1 MARWTAASGEGA
13 RASTAAAGE
22 GAAGA
27 ADGAGLRTS
36 GRRVSGEQD
45 KARKGA
51 EPFAAPGQISWVGR
65 SQLPSPQSIF
75 PPLMHI
81 FSHRLGLPV

>member
-27 ADGAGLRTS
+27 ADGAGLRRS

-45 KARKGA
+45 KARRGL
-51 EPFAAPGQISWVGR
+51 SRLRRRGR
-65 SQLPSPQSIF
+65 
-75 PPLMHI
+75 
-81 FSHRLGLPV
+81 